1 MPQGR
6 FASKIVEWLLFTYG
20 INEVTLVC
28 LVGSEL

>member
-6 FASKIVEWLLFTYG
+6 FASKIIEWLLSTYG
-20 INEVTLVC
+20 IIEVTLAC

>member
-20 INEVTLVC
+20 IIEVNLVC